1 MPLSLPPVSYN
12 HFRLTKKERW
22 VARVDGEDGGP
33 VLADLGE
40 GVDEEDLN
48 EARLAAATALRD
60 GTPGEGTA
68 LGREIGTG
76 EVGNQPLKA
85 ERKQASPTEVIFN
98 DKILE
103 AMTSN
108 GKLKGMF
115 VKILHSLPKVISND
129 KILKAMTSNGKLKDM
144 FAKILHSLPANYGK
158 EKHNNVEN
166 GKLRM
171 FMWINYSQSGY
182 IKQPWFY
189 EGITLVGASR
199 EILIDVVWKKVIFN
213 DKILEAMTS
222 NGKLKDMFAKILHS
236 LPANYGKYLE
246 PLSLIMDQL
255 STMFYW
261 AEGKGILLMRSVVDL
276 VNALHVSRIV
286 LLYVVWNPYVGR

>member
-48 EARLAAATALRD
+48 EARLAAGD
-60 GTPGEGTA
+60 GVAGWHSGEIKQPWFCESITLVGA
-68 LGREIGTG
+68 SREILIN
-76 EVGNQPLKA
+76 VAWK
-85 ERKQASPTEVIFN
+85 
-98 DKILE
+98 
-103 AMTSN
+103 
-108 GKLKGMF
+108 
-115 VKILHSLPKVISND
+115 KVISND

-166 GKLRM
+166 
-171 FMWINYSQSGY
+171 
-182 IKQPWFY
+182 
-189 EGITLVGASR
+189 GITLVGASR

-236 LPANYGKYLE
+236 LPANYGKEKHNNVENGKLR
-246 PLSLIMDQL
+246 
-255 STMFYW
+255 MFMWINYSQS
-261 AEGKGILLMRSVVDL
+261 G
-276 VNALHVSRIV
+276 
-286 LLYVVWNPYVGR
+286 YVTCIKKFIA